1 MKKQGKNKKSIY
13 NDRTY
18 FVIVII
24 GILTVIAIP
33 RYFAVGQ
40 HAHQAVLISFVRIL
54 NRTTGENLCSKSISE
69 GKNGSIVNLA
79 SNEDAAFLSKY
90 VQIPKEINASD
101 INLSKCG
108 NGVYKT
114 VMTANP
120 DIAGE
125 EYNITCKDGTATT
138 APYFRLIRIKD
149 NKTLVSRD

>member
-1 MKKQGKNKKSIY
+1 MKKAFTMIELI
-13 NDRTY
+13 
-18 FVIVII
+18 FVLVII
-24 GILTVIAIP
+24 GILAGIAIP

-40 HAHQAVLISFVRIL
+40 HAHQAILISFVRTL
-54 NRTTGENLCSKSISE
+54 NRTTGEDLWSRSISE

-79 SNEDAAFLSKY
+79 SDENATFLSKY
-90 VQIPKEINASD
+90 LEIPKEINASD